1 MFQACFPTNPAT
13 TRVVRLLRRFFRL
26 FERHPQSR
34 PHARDVG
41 AMASS
46 FAARR
51 ADTVDALFAQVVE
64 RVVGVQAG
72 EENLQIAHN
81 YCLYHTRHHSFPDPD
96 PRAVR
101 DEVDALRER
110 LGVHAQLEKQRALEM
125 LVGRFE
131 ATPWADV
138 DVPDVQSR
146 SCCCSSGSAEPA
158 SDEIH
163 AVVLAAAPSAA
174 ARRAHRGRFA
184 APPRSGF
191 GIRDARARAR
201 RPMR

>member
-1 MFQACFPTNPAT
+1 
-13 TRVVRLLRRFFRL
+13 
-26 FERHPQSR
+26 
-34 PHARDVG
+34 
-41 AMASS
+41 MASS

-146 SCCCSSGSAEPA
+146 VMLLLLRLSGNPLQTKYTHV
-158 SDEIH
+158 D
-163 AVVLAAAPSAA
+163 A
-174 ARRAHRGRFA
+174 ARAVGDADARERFA
-184 APPRSGF
+184 APPRFGF
-191 GIRDARARAR
+191 GIRDARGERATDAMTTTESEDDASVR
-201 RPMR
+201 SASTLSD